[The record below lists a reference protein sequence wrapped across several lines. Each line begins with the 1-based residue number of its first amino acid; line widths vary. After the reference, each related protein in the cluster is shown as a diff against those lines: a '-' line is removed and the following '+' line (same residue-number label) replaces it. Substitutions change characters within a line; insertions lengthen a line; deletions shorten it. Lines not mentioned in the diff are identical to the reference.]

1 MKSCFVGI
9 YALRGSQIVS
19 AVSAGVL
26 TAWGM
31 SKLFYDSVIYMP
43 LLMIPIAVVVVSFLK
58 EMIKK
63 NRLRAAIEFQE
74 LMEQMS
80 AGLYAGNSLEH
91 SYIRGVC
98 GLKEQHPEGM
108 LLMGLWEEG
117 VKRLRLNVPI
127 VQVLEELANRTG
139 LEDVEHFARVTLVAQ
154 RNGGNLIH
162 VIAQAT
168 GHISEKIKTD
178 HEIEAI
184 ISAKKMEQSI
194 MCVMPFVMMLY
205 VRLMS
210 PQYFDVLYH
219 NAFGVVFMTACLS
232 VIFVA
237 YLFGRYLVDIKV

>member
-19 AVSAGVL
+19 AISAGIL
-26 TAWGM
+26 AAWGL

-43 LLMIPIAVVVVSFLK
+43 LLLVPVTVVVVSFLR

-63 NRLRAAIEFQE
+63 NRLRAAVEFQE
-74 LMEQMS
+74 LMEQIS

-91 SYIRGVC
+91 SYIRGVF
-98 GLKEQHPEGM
+98 GLREQHPEGM
-108 LLMGLWEEG
+108 LLMELWEEG

-127 VQVLEELANRTG
+127 AQVLDEIASRTG
-139 LEDVEHFARVTLVAQ
+139 LEDVEHFAQVAVVAQ

-178 HEIEAI
+178 YEIAAI

-194 MCVMPFVMMLY
+194 MCIMPFAMMLY

-219 NAFGVVFMTACLS
+219 NAFGVVFMTTCLF
-232 VIFVA
+232 VIFIA
-237 YLFGRYLVDIKV
+237 YLLGRYLVDIKV